1 MPSLG
6 RRLGPS
12 QRLDAGWGALVRR
25 TSARR
30 RAQAARAALV
40 VAIGAAIA
48 GCSGPLREDGLR
60 EGMAREGDAEPVD
73 PAEYREPAVPP
84 PRPDRGGLR
93 AVQAHTVA
101 WVDRGP
107 APTRGAQVN
116 VPPNHEVC
124 GAIQALAPHPTNA
137 NILYIGAV
145 NGGVW
150 RTANALAASPTWTPL
165 TDALPSQSIGALAFD
180 PTDATH
186 QTLVAGLGRWSNFA
200 QRGDDEVGVYRTT
213 NGGTSWTH
221 LGATALLGQKIVAVW
236 PRGATIL
243 AASRNGGLWRSTD
256 TGATWA
262 LVSGTGGLPT
272 GGIGDMAVHRDQP
285 QRIYISVLRSPRQ
298 VLRSDDGGATWT
310 DISAGIPAL
319 TAATGG
325 NVRLAVGPGPSGAV
339 FAAVVNGGALAGVA
353 RSANQGA
360 TWTAMDVPPV
370 HTNAQGVVNTSIT
383 VDPTNQNLVYIGG
396 DAISAPPFTA
406 NIRRGNAA
414 AAAGSQ
420 FTTIM
425 DANGGN
431 TTPHADS
438 RNMAFDAGGNLLEV
452 DDGCVYRR
460 ASPTSPT
467 GTWSSVAGNL
477 NVMEVHDLDHD
488 RVSNILVIGTQDNG
502 THMQQT
508 AANRIWSWINGGD
521 GGDVAI
527 EDAGTNGLRFISSQF
542 LDGFQRRTFN
552 AANTQIASVGIATGV
567 VTDAQ
572 FVTPVEVNFA
582 DPSRVLV
589 GGSTQLYE
597 STNAN
602 TASPTIAVLGPPG
615 ANRNAMAYGASGNAN
630 IAYIGSGNQVYRRS
644 GASFVATSALP
655 AGALTITDVALDP
668 ANPNRVWA
676 IDDNQVFFSSNSGTS
691 WTDVTGNLPS
701 ISSQDFRTIE
711 FINADGATPARVA
724 LGTRSGVY
732 VADSGSS
739 TWELFG
745 TLLPDVLVF
754 DLRYVHA
761 QRTLYAGT
769 LGRGVWSLDVRS
781 DVLFSNGFEP

>member
-1 MPSLG
+1 MHGHGTQPLK
-6 RRLGPS
+6 LP
-12 QRLDAGWGALVRR
+12 
-25 TSARR
+25 T
-30 RAQAARAALV
+30 RAASILV
-40 VAIGAAIA
+40 LAIA
-48 GCSGPLREDGLR
+48 VGACTGPVKDTTVAAEPTRKRG
-60 EGMAREGDAEPVD
+60 AEPVD
-73 PAEYREPAVPP
+73 PAEYRDPVVPP
-84 PRPDRGGLR
+84 PRPDREGLR
-93 AVQAHTVA
+93 AVQAHTVPWA
-101 WVDRGP
+101 DRGP
-107 APTRGAQVN
+107 APTRSAQVN
-116 VPPNHEVC
+116 VPPNNEVC

-137 NILYIGAV
+137 NILYVGAV

-150 RTANALAASPTWTPL
+150 RTGNALAASPTWTPQ

-200 QRGDDEVGVYRTT
+200 QRGDDEVGIYRTT
-213 NGGTSWTH
+213 NGGTTWTH

-243 AASRNGGLWRSTD
+243 AASRNGGLWRSTN
-256 TGATWA
+256 TGATWT

-272 GGIGDMAVHRDQP
+272 GGIADMAVHRDQP
-285 QRIYISVLRSPRQ
+285 LRIYISVLRSPRQ
-298 VLRSDDGGATWT
+298 VLRSDDGGVNWT

-319 TAATGG
+319 TSATGG
-325 NVRLAVGPGPSGAV
+325 NVRLAVGPGASGAV
-339 FAAVVNGGALAGVA
+339 FVAVINGGAIAGVA
-353 RSANQGA
+353 RSGNQGA
-360 TWTAMDVPPV
+360 SWTGMDVPPV
-370 HTNAQGVVNTSIT
+370 HPGGQGIVNTSIV
-383 VDPTNQNLVYIGG
+383 VDPGNQNLVYIGG
-396 DAISAPPFTA
+396 DRITVSPFTA
-406 NIRRGNAA
+406 NIRRGDAT
-414 AAAGSQ
+414 AAAGTQ

-438 RNMAFDAGGNLLEV
+438 RNMAFDANGNLLQV

-460 ASPTSPT
+460 ASPTLST

-477 NVMEVHDLDHD
+477 NVMEVHDLAHD

-508 AANRIWSWINGGD
+508 AANRIWTLINGGD

-527 EDAGTNGLRFISSQF
+527 EDTGSNGLRFISSQN
-542 LDGFQRRTFN
+542 LGGFQRRTFN
-552 AANTQIASVGIATGV
+552 AANTQTASVAIPTGV

-572 FVTPVEVNFA
+572 FVTPVEVNIA
-582 DPSRVLV
+582 DPSRMLV

-615 ANRNAMAYGASGNAN
+615 ANRNAMAYGAAGNAN
-630 IAYIGSGNQVYRRS
+630 IAYVGSGAQVFRRA
-644 GASFVATSALP
+644 GASFVGTAALP
-655 AGALTITDVALDP
+655 AGAATITDVALDP

-676 IDDNQVFFSSNSGTS
+676 VDDNQVFFSSNSGTT
-691 WTDVTGNLPS
+691 WADITGNLPT

-732 VADSGSS
+732 VSNSGSA

-745 TLLPDVLVF
+745 SLLPDVLVF

-781 DVLFSNGFEP
+781 DVLFSNGFEL

>member
-1 MPSLG
+1 MNAT
-6 RRLGPS
+6 
-12 QRLDAGWGALVRR
+12 DARGA
-25 TSARR
+25 AK
-30 RAQAARAALV
+30 AARAVLVLAL
-40 VAIGAAIA
+40 GAAIV
-48 GCSGPLREDGLR
+48 GCTGPVREDASGEGGLR
-60 EGMAREGDAEPVD
+60 KRGAEPVD
-73 PAEYREPAVPP
+73 PAEQREPIVPP
-84 PRPDRGGLR
+84 LRPDRAPLR
-93 AVQAHTVA
+93 AIQAHTVA
-101 WVDRGP
+101 WADRGP
-107 APTRGAQVN
+107 APTRSAQVN
-116 VPPNHEVC
+116 VPPNNEVC

-150 RTANALAASPTWTPL
+150 RTANALAASPTWTPQ

-200 QRGDDEVGVYRTT
+200 QRGDDEVGIYRTT

-256 TGATWA
+256 TGATWSLA
-262 LVSGTGGLPT
+262 SGTDGLPT
-272 GGIGDMAVHRDQP
+272 GGIGDLAVHRDQP
-285 QRIYISVLRSPRQ
+285 LRIYVSVLASPRR
-298 VLRSDDGGATWT
+298 VLRSDDGGANWT

-325 NVRLAVGPGPSGAV
+325 NVRLAVGPGASGAV
-339 FAAVVNGGALAGVA
+339 FVAVVNAGAIAGVA
-353 RSANQGA
+353 RSANQGG

-370 HTNAQGVVNTSIT
+370 HPGGQGVVNTSIT

-396 DAISAPPFTA
+396 DRITASPFTA
-406 NIRRGNAA
+406 NIRRGDAA
-414 AAAGSQ
+414 AAAGTQ

-438 RNMAFDAGGNLLEV
+438 RNMAFDASGNLLQV

-460 ASPTSPT
+460 ASPTSST

-477 NVMEVHDLDHD
+477 NVMEVHDLAHD

-508 AANRIWSWINGGD
+508 ATNRIWTWINGGD

-527 EDAGTNGLRFISSQF
+527 EDTGTNGLRFISSQN
-542 LDGFQRRTFN
+542 LGGFQRRTFN
-552 AANTQIASVGIATGV
+552 AANTQTASVSIPTGV
-567 VTDAQ
+567 VTDPQ
-572 FVTPVEVNFA
+572 FVTPVEVNIA
-582 DPSRVLV
+582 DPARMLV

-615 ANRNAMAYGASGNAN
+615 ANRNAMAYGATGNAG
-630 IAYIGSGNQVYRRS
+630 IGYVGSGNQVFRRS
-644 GASFVATSALP
+644 GASFVATTALP

-668 ANPNRVWA
+668 ANPSRVWA

-691 WTDVTGNLPS
+691 WTDITGNLPS

-732 VADSGSS
+732 VSTSGSS

-781 DVLFSNGFEP
+781 DTLFSNGFEP

>member
-1 MPSLG
+1 MFVRPRHGVRAGIFGVFAITLGLGLGGCGASLRG
-6 RRLGPS
+6 DPPIAE
-12 QRLDAGWGALVRR
+12 D
-25 TSARR
+25 
-30 RAQAARAALV
+30 
-40 VAIGAAIA
+40 AIG
-48 GCSGPLREDGLR
+48 
-60 EGMAREGDAEPVD
+60 GDAEPVD
-73 PAEYREPAVPP
+73 PAEYREPVVPP
-84 PRPDRGGLR
+84 VRPDREEGR
-93 AVQAHTVA
+93 ATFAHTVP
-101 WVDRGP
+101 WIDRGP
-107 APTRGAQVN
+107 APTRSAQVN
-116 VPPNHEVC
+116 VPPNNEVC

-137 NILYIGAV
+137 NVLYIGAV

-150 RTANALAASPTWTPL
+150 RTGNALAASPTWTPQ

-200 QRGDDEVGVYRTT
+200 QRGDDEVGIYRTT
-213 NGGTSWTH
+213 NGGATWTH

-256 TGATWA
+256 TGATWTLA
-262 LVSGTGGLPT
+262 SGTGGLPT
-272 GGIGDMAVHRDQP
+272 GGIGDLAVHRDQP
-285 QRIYISVLRSPRQ
+285 LRIYISVLRSPRQ

-325 NVRLAVGPGPSGAV
+325 NVRLAVGPGPAGAV
-339 FAAVVNGGALAGVA
+339 FVAVVNGGTIAGVA
-353 RSANQGA
+353 RSTNQGA
-360 TWTAMDVPPV
+360 SWTSMDVPPV
-370 HTNAQGVVNTSIT
+370 HPGGQGVVNTSIA
-383 VDPTNQNLVYIGG
+383 VDPGNQNLVYIGG
-396 DAISAPPFTA
+396 DRITAAPFTA

-414 AAAGSQ
+414 AATGTQ

-438 RNMAFDAGGNLLEV
+438 RNMAFDAAGNLLQV

-460 ASPTSPT
+460 ATPTSST
-467 GTWSSVAGNL
+467 GTWASVAGNL

-488 RVSNILVIGTQDNG
+488 RVSDILVIGTQDNG

-508 AANRIWSWINGGD
+508 PTNRIWSWINGGD

-527 EDAGTNGLRFISSQF
+527 EDSGASGLRFISSQN
-542 LDGFQRRTFN
+542 LGGFQRRTFN
-552 AANTQIASVGIATGV
+552 AANTQTASVAISTGV
-567 VTDAQ
+567 VTDPQ
-572 FVTPVEVNFA
+572 FVTPVEVNVD
-582 DPSRVLV
+582 DPARLLV

-602 TASPTIAVLGPPG
+602 SASPTLSVLGTPG
-615 ANRNAMAYGASGNAN
+615 ANRNAMAYGATGNAN
-630 IAYIGSGNQVYRRS
+630 IAYVGSGNQVFRRS
-644 GASFVATSALP
+644 GASFVATTALP
-655 AGALTITDVALDP
+655 AGAATITDVALDP
-668 ANPNRVWA
+668 GNPSRVFA
-676 IDDNQVFFSSNSGTS
+676 IDDNQVFFSSNSGTT
-691 WTDVTGNLPS
+691 WTDITGNLPT

-711 FINADGATPARVA
+711 FIQADGATPARVA

-732 VADSGSS
+732 VSNSGTSN
-739 TWELFG
+739 WELFG
-745 TLLPDVLVF
+745 SSLPDVLVF
-754 DLRYVHA
+754 DLRYVHP

-781 DVLFSNGFEP
+781 DLLFSNGFEL